1 MGNLLAETIVAEDFF
16 ATLMGDWS
24 KGVNIYSILLKTG
37 IIIVLTTILGCERA
51 RNRHAAG
58 LRTFMVVGLASTSVA
73 IADLYLILAHGV
85 TFPFLSAATLIAIA
99 VIGANTIL
107 FSSKN
112 QLKGLTTSVGL
123 WSTAI
128 IGVVLGL
135 GLYTVTV
142 IAYLVLML
150 CLTVFTHLEIF
161 NKQRSNHF
169 EVHLELKGRNLL
181 QEFTATIREFGLK
194 IDDIEINP
202 AYANS
207 GLGVY
212 TVSLTVTDKV
222 LRKKKHKELVKAL
235 SALDCVSYIEEIA

>member
-1 MGNLLAETIVAEDFF
+1 MTDFF
-16 ATLMGDWS
+16 ASLMGDWA
-24 KGVNIYSILLKTG
+24 KEVNLGSTALKIG
-37 IIIVLTTILGCERA
+37 IIIVLTIILGCERS

-73 IADLYLILAHGV
+73 IADLYLISALGV
-85 TFPFLSAATLIAIA
+85 SFPFLSAATLIGIA
-99 VIGANTIL
+99 VLGANTIL

-123 WSTAI
+123 WTTAT

-135 GLYTVTV
+135 GLYTVTLIV
-142 IAYLVLML
+142 FCVLML
-150 CLTVFTHLEIF
+150 CLTVFMGLEKF
-161 NKQRSNHF
+161 NKQHSHHF
-169 EVHLELKGRNLL
+169 EVHLELKARNLL

-194 IDDIEINP
+194 VDDIEINP

-212 TVSLTVTDKV
+212 TVALTVV
-222 LRKKKHKELVKAL
+222 GKELCKKPHAEIVKAL

>member
-1 MGNLLAETIVAEDFF
+1 MEDFF
-16 ATLMGDWS
+16 ASVMGEWS
-24 KGVNIYSILLKTG
+24 KDPAHLGSIVLKIA
-37 IIIVLTTILGCERA
+37 IILILTTILGCERS

-58 LRTFMVVGLASTSVA
+58 LRTFMVVGLAATTVA
-73 IADLYLILAHGV
+73 IADLYLIRAFGV
-85 TFPFLSAATLIAIA
+85 LFPFLSAATLIGIAI
-99 VIGANTIL
+99 IGTNTIL

-123 WSTAI
+123 WMTAT
-128 IGVVLGL
+128 IGVILGL
-135 GLYTVTV
+135 GLYTVTL
-142 IAYLVLML
+142 IAYCMMML
-150 CLTVFTHLEIF
+150 CLTVFMKLERF
-161 NKQRSNHF
+161 NKRRSNHF

-212 TVSLTVTDKV
+212 TVSLTVIGSE
-222 LRKKKHKELVKAL
+222 LRKKPHAELVQAL

>member
-1 MGNLLAETIVAEDFF
+1 MEDFL
-16 ATLMGDWS
+16 AGLMGDWS
-24 KGVNIYSILLKTG
+24 KDATHLGSIFLKIA
-37 IIIVLTTILGCERA
+37 IIIILTTILGCERA

-58 LRTFMVVGLASTSVA
+58 LRTFMVVGLASTLVA
-73 IADLYLILAHGV
+73 IADLCLMQKMGV
-85 TFPFLSAATLIAIA
+85 GFPFLSAATFIGIAI
-99 VIGANTIL
+99 IGTNTIL

-123 WSTAI
+123 WTTAT

-135 GLYTVTV
+135 GLYTVTL
-142 IAYLVLML
+142 IAYCVLML
-150 CLTVFTHLEIF
+150 CLTVFIKVEKI

-169 EVHLELKGRNLL
+169 EVHLELKGRSLL
-181 QEFTATIREFGLK
+181 HEFTATIREFGLK

-212 TVSLTVTDKV
+212 TVSLTVLDGE
-222 LRKKKHKELVKAL
+222 LRKKPHAEIVKAL
-235 SALDCVSYIEEIA
+235 SALECVSYIEEIA

>member
-1 MGNLLAETIVAEDFF
+1 MEDFF
-16 ATLMGDWS
+16 ASLMGDWS
-24 KGVNIYSILLKTG
+24 MEVNLASIALKIG

-58 LRTFMVVGLASTSVA
+58 LRTFMVVGLASTCVA
-73 IADLYLILAHGV
+73 IADLYLISAMGV
-85 TFPFLSAATLIAIA
+85 AFPFLSATTLIGIAIT
-99 VIGANTIL
+99 GANTIL

-123 WSTAI
+123 WATAI

-135 GLYTVTV
+135 GLYTVTI
-142 IAYLVLML
+142 IAYCVLML
-150 CLTVFTHLEIF
+150 CLTVFTRLEKF

-169 EVHLELKGRNLL
+169 EVHLELKARNLL
-181 QEFTATIREFGLK
+181 QEFSATIREFGLK

-212 TVSLTVTDKV
+212 TVSLTVTDKE
-222 LRKKKHKELVKAL
+222 LRKKTHTELVKAL
-235 SALDCVSYIEEIA
+235 SALDCVSYIEEM

>member
-1 MGNLLAETIVAEDFF
+1 MDTIIKTDWLAGRMGEWSQGIGIWSIVFKIAVILVFT
-16 ATLMGDWS
+16 TL
-24 KGVNIYSILLKTG
+24 
-37 IIIVLTTILGCERA
+37 LGCERA

-58 LRTFMVVGLASTSVA
+58 LRTFIVVGLASTIAA

-85 TFPFLSAATLIAIA
+85 SFPFLSAATIIGVAIL
-99 VIGANTIL
+99 GANTIL

-123 WSTAI
+123 WATAM

-135 GLYTVTV
+135 GLYTVAFAAFV
-142 IAYLVLML
+142 VLML
-150 CLTVFTHLEIF
+150 SLTVFTRLEKF
-161 NKQRSNHF
+161 NNARSNHF

-181 QEFTATIREFGLK
+181 QEFTGTIREFGLK
-194 IDDIEINP
+194 IDNIEINP

-212 TVSLTVTDKV
+212 TVSMTVVEKE
-222 LRKKKHKELVKAL
+222 LRKKPHSEIVKAL
-235 SALDCVSYIEEIA
+235 SALDCVAYIEEM

>member
-1 MGNLLAETIVAEDFF
+1 MKDFF
-16 ATLMGDWS
+16 AGLMGQWS
-24 KGVNIYSILLKTG
+24 QDVNLESIALK
-37 IIIVLTTILGCERA
+37 IALIIVLTTILGCERA

-58 LRTFMVVGLASTSVA
+58 LRTFMVVGIASTAVA
-73 IADLYLILAHGV
+73 VADLYLIKDLGV
-85 TFPFLSAATLIAIA
+85 NFPVLSAATLIGIAIL
-99 VIGANTIL
+99 GTNTIL

-135 GLYTVTV
+135 GLYTVTLTGY
-142 IAYLVLML
+142 IVLML
-150 CLTVFTHLEIF
+150 CLTVFTHLEKHS
-161 NKQRSNHF
+161 KQRSNHF

-181 QEFTATIREFGLK
+181 QDFTATIREFGLK

-212 TVSLTVTDKV
+212 TISLTVVAKE
-222 LRKKKHKELVKAL
+222 LRKKPHAEIVKAL

>member
-1 MGNLLAETIVAEDFF
+1 MEDFF
-16 ATLMGDWS
+16 ASVMGEWS
-24 KGVNIYSILLKTG
+24 KEPTHLGSIALKIA
-37 IIIVLTTILGCERA
+37 IILILTTILGCERS

-58 LRTFMVVGLASTSVA
+58 LRTFMVVGLASTIVA
-73 IADLYLILAHGV
+73 IADLYLIRAFEV
-85 TFPFLSAATLIAIA
+85 KFPFLSAATLIGIAI
-99 VIGANTIL
+99 IGTNTIL

-123 WSTAI
+123 WMTAT

-135 GLYTVTV
+135 GLYTVTL
-142 IAYLVLML
+142 IAYCMMML
-150 CLTVFTHLEIF
+150 CLTVFMKLERF
-161 NKQRSNHF
+161 NKRRSNHF
-169 EVHLELKGRNLL
+169 EVHLELRGRNLL

-212 TVSLTVTDKV
+212 TVSLTVADAE
-222 LRKKKHKELVKAL
+222 LRKKPHAELVKAL
-235 SALDCVSYIEEIA
+235 SALDCVSYVEEIA